1 MTTENIVKKFYEAFS
16 NLDAEGMVSLYS
28 DDIIF
33 QDPAFGK
40 LEGERAKNM
49 WRMLCESQKGQDFKV
64 KYSQVFCDQTRGAA
78 HWEAFYTFSRTG
90 RKVHNIIEAKFDI
103 KDGKIIRH
111 IDTFNLHRWAKQAM
125 GFSGFLLGWSGFFKN
140 KLQAQTNKLLTKYE
154 AKQSS

>member
-1 MTTENIVKKFYEAFS
+1 
-16 NLDAEGMVSLYS
+16 MVSLYS
-28 DDIIF
+28 DDIIL

-140 KLQAQTNKLLTKYE
+140 KLQTQTNKLLTKYE

>member
-1 MTTENIVKKFYEAFS
+1 
-16 NLDAEGMVSLYS
+16 MVSLYS
-28 DDIIF
+28 DDIIL

-90 RKVHNIIEAKFDI
+90 WKVHNIIEAKFDI

-140 KLQAQTNKLLTKYE
+140 KLQTQTNKLLTKYE